1 MRIVNLVMNV
11 YEFGYTSR
19 LVKSAVIEKTI
30 FPPVILQT
38 YFEHIDL
45 SVISPNI
52 YDFLMQ
58 GSTLTALDLPRQR
71 SSPYT
76 FCTHRRL

>member
-1 MRIVNLVMNV
+1 MNV

-19 LVKSAVIEKTI
+19 LVKSAVVEKTI
-30 FPPVILQT
+30 FPPVILQA
-38 YFEHIDL
+38 YFKHIDL
-45 SVISPNI
+45 RVISPNI

-58 GSTLTALDLPRQR
+58 GSTLAALDLLRQR